1 MKNKSL
7 TPQIRFKGYDDEWQQ
22 AKVRDV
28 FTLGNGYTP
37 SKANP
42 AFWTNGTI
50 PWFRMEDIR
59 ENGRVL
65 ADSIQHVTPEAVKSS
80 GLFPAGSIIVST
92 TATIGEHAL
101 LIADSLANQR
111 FTVFQTVNRW
121 SWLKAKY
128 LLYRF
133 YGLGDWCRKNVNAGG
148 LAAVS
153 ITDLQ
158 KYDIDFPSTAEERDS
173 IADYF
178 DNIDKLLVD
187 TEREITRLE
196 KMKQAS
202 LQKMFPRPGE
212 TTPEIRFDGFT
223 EPWKKVTFSDV
234 FTPLK
239 NNTLSRDCLNYTSGM
254 AKNIHYG
261 DVLIKFGAV
270 ININDE
276 IVPYVNETVSFSQ
289 SPFHLLKDGDIIFAD
304 TAEDEAVGK
313 CVEIIGATEFNSVS
327 GLHTI
332 AVRPNFSFAPSFL
345 GYYLNSSTYHS
356 QLLPLMQGVKVL
368 SIGRNALATTEI
380 CYPTSHEE
388 QCVIGEYFRNLD
400 AIISAKRKKLE
411 KLQNLKQSCLDK
423 MFVNTTAQ

>member
-7 TPQIRFKGYDDEWQQ
+7 TPQIRFKGYEDEWVSRPFSEIVTRYSLLKYDETIPSVEYEDINSKKGTLNKDIFSKPIHKSGQYFQ
-22 AKVRDV
+22 IGDILFGKLRPY
-28 FTLGNGYTP
+28 LGNNLLANFDGIAVGDFWIFKNGLANTRFIYP
-37 SKANP
+37 FLYSKDYSYISN
-42 AFWTNGTI
+42 I
-50 PWFRMEDIR
+50 
-59 ENGRVL
+59 
-65 ADSIQHVTPEAVKSS
+65 SS
-80 GLFPAGSIIVST
+80 GSKMPRSDWGLVSSWNFNIPSSEEEQT
-92 TATIGEHAL
+92 
-101 LIADSLANQR
+101 LI
-111 FTVFQTVNRW
+111 
-121 SWLKAKY
+121 
-128 LLYRF
+128 
-133 YGLGDWCRKNVNAGG
+133 GG
-148 LAAVS
+148 LFA
-153 ITDLQ
+153 
-158 KYDIDFPSTAEERDS
+158 
-173 IADYF
+173 
-178 DNIDKLLVD
+178 NIDKSIFEA
-187 TEREITRLE
+187 EREITRLE

>member
-7 TPQIRFKGYDDEWQQ
+7 TPQIRFKGYEDEWQQ

-42 AFWTNGTI
+42 VFWTDGTI

-65 ADSIQHVTPEAVKSS
+65 SDSIQHVTPEAVKSS

-153 ITDLQ
+153 ISDLQ

-223 EPWKKVTFSDV
+223 EPWKKYLMSDI
-234 FTPLK
+234 
-239 NNTLSRDCLNYTSGM
+239 
-254 AKNIHYG
+254 A
-261 DVLIKFGAV
+261 
-270 ININDE
+270 
-276 IVPYVNETVSFSQ
+276 SFSRGQ
-289 SPFHLLKDGDIIFAD
+289 GYTKSDLREAGTQIFLYGRLYTKYSTYVD
-304 TAEDEAVGK
+304 KVDTYSFLTSFSVVSKGNEVVMPSSGETAED
-313 CVEIIGATEFNSVS
+313 
-327 GLHTI
+327 I
-332 AVRPNFSFAPSFL
+332 AVASAIMTEGIILSGGLNIIIPQKNIDPLFL
-345 GYYLNSSTYHS
+345 ALSLTYSEPHYELAKKAQGKSVVHIYNQDIST
-356 QLLPLMQGVKVL
+356 LKIMLPTTIQEQ
-368 SIGRNALATTEI
+368 SIISG
-380 CYPTSHEE
+380 
-388 QCVIGEYFRNLD
+388 YFRNLD